1 MRVEFQTIQIQNFHS
16 YGAMQEVDFQQFKS
30 TVVLID
36 GIDKDTEG
44 SKIGSGKSSLI
55 AAITFAL
62 FGETV
67 SNIKAN
73 EIVNY
78 IKGKDALVILTFK
91 INNIL
96 YKIERGRKPKILN
109 IYRQVVQADSETDEW
124 ENISKSD
131 DRDNKN
137 LIQSIIKM
145 NFETFL
151 QTSLFSVASEHN
163 KPFLNMTPTNQKK
176 LLENI
181 FNFDDFNVMIAEIKD
196 RIKEE
201 QRRYTGLEASIRE
214 VNTSNNQI
222 ETQLERLELS
232 SEKFETNRVE
242 QLTDITDSIAF
253 YDKIDIVDE
262 TEKFEFL
269 GELKDHKRDIN
280 DSLGELKTELKEV
293 ETSIS
298 STEREIEILLEKY
311 QAEENNNTSL
321 KANVCPTCSQN
332 WFDQEAI
339 NMSDKRLE
347 KYGKEI
353 LAYEESIKHHE
364 SSIGKIKKNIKEK
377 RDILT
382 EVREAME
389 SIECSIEKKELDNI
403 EIIIT
408 NLKKEYETI
417 KNQDNHYVD
426 EISANKTLIREI
438 DMSELD
444 ESAAFIANIKAFVKL
459 SEDPKVRGRF
469 LRKFIKQ
476 SNEILKEFKQLIP
489 DYNIHLR
496 FNADFTIR
504 VMKMG
509 KEVSSG
515 SLSNGEKRIGN
526 IMIMMALMKVFKLK
540 NNVEFN
546 AFFMDEVLDSG
557 INGTLLESVYL
568 FIKNVAK
575 EEKMRVYLISHREEI
590 KEKTKEVI
598 MVTKARGISTIE
610 INPHLNAEA
619 EAE

>member
-16 YGAMQEVDFQQFKS
+16 YGAKQELDFQQFKT

-78 IKGKDALVILTFK
+78 ITGKDALVVLTFK
-91 INNIL
+91 INNKL

-109 IYRQVVQADSETDEW
+109 IYRKEAELEDGTIEW
-124 ENISKSD
+124 ENISKAD

-137 LIQSIIKM
+137 LIHSIIKI

-181 FNFDDFNVMIAEIKD
+181 FNFDNFNTMILEIKE
-196 RIKEE
+196 RVKEE
-201 QRRYTGLEASIRE
+201 QVRYAGLETSIKE
-214 VNTSNNQI
+214 IAVANNQI
-222 ETQLERLELS
+222 ETQLERLETTS
-232 SEKFETNRVE
+232 KKFEVSRLE
-242 QLTDITDSIAF
+242 QLEDITDSIAF

-262 TEKFEFL
+262 TEKYDFL

-280 DSLGELKTELKEV
+280 DSLGDLKSDLKAI
-293 ETSIS
+293 ETSIV
-298 STEREIEILLEKY
+298 TEEREIEILAEKY
-311 QAEENNNTSL
+311 QDEETNNESL
-321 KANVCPTCSQN
+321 KANVCPTCSQD

-339 NMSDKRLE
+339 NLSDKRLE

-353 LAYEESIKHHE
+353 LAYEKSIKLHE
-364 SSIGKIKKNIKEK
+364 SSISTLKKNIKEK

-389 SIECSIEKKELDNI
+389 SIECSIEKKELDNL
-403 EIIIT
+403 EIIIS
-408 NLKKEYETI
+408 NLKKEYKTIET
-417 KNQDNHYVD
+417 QENHYTD
-426 EISANKTLIREI
+426 EISANKTLIREV
-438 DMSELD
+438 DMTELD
-444 ESAAFIANIKAFVKL
+444 DSAAFIANIKAFVKL

-590 KEKTKEVI
+590 KEKVKEVI
-598 MVTKARGISTIE
+598 MVTKSRGISTIA
-610 INPHLNAEA
+610 INPHLET
-619 EAE
+619 EKE

>member
-1 MRVEFQTIQIQNFHS
+1 MRVEFQTLKIQNFHS
-16 YGAMQEVDFQQFKS
+16 YGSMQEVDFNQFKS

-91 INNIL
+91 INGRL

-109 IYRQVVQADSETDEW
+109 IFKQTSELDLVDIEW
-124 ENISKSD
+124 ENISKAD

-137 LIQSIIKM
+137 LIQTIIKM

-181 FNFDDFNVMIAEIKD
+181 FNFDNFNIMIQEVKD
-196 RIKEE
+196 RVKEE
-201 QRRYTGLEASIRE
+201 QVRYAGLETSISE
-214 VNTSNNQI
+214 IMLSNTQI
-222 ETQLERLELS
+222 EQQIERLSIS
-232 SEKFETNRVE
+232 SEKFEVSRIE
-242 QLTDITDSIAF
+242 QLEDIKTNIAF
-253 YDKIDIVDE
+253 YNKISIEDE
-262 TEKFEFL
+262 TEKFDFIS
-269 GELKDHKRDIN
+269 ELKDHKRIIN
-280 DSLGELKTELKEV
+280 EDLSELKASLKEV
-293 ETSIS
+293 ETDIS
-298 STEREIEILLEKY
+298 TSEREIDILSEKY
-311 QAEENNNTSL
+311 QSEETNNISL
-321 KANVCPTCSQN
+321 KDNICPTCTQD
-332 WFDQEAI
+332 WFDQDAI
-339 NMSDKRLE
+339 NLSDKRLL
-347 KYGKEI
+347 KYGKET
-353 LAYEESIKHHE
+353 LSYEKNIELHNKSMT
-364 SSIGKIKKNIKEK
+364 SIKKNIKLK
-377 RDILT
+377 REVLA
-382 EVREAME
+382 EVREAMN
-389 SIECSIEKKELDNI
+389 SIECSIDKKELDNL
-403 EIIIT
+403 EIIT
-408 NLKKEYETI
+408 KNLEKEYNTI
-417 KNQDNHYVD
+417 KSQENHYID
-426 EISANKTLIREI
+426 EIEANKTLIRDIE
-438 DMSELD
+438 MSELD
-444 ESAAFIANIKAFVKL
+444 DSSAFISNIKAFVKL

-476 SNEILKEFKQLIP
+476 SNDILKEFKQLIP

-590 KEKTKEVI
+590 KEKVKEVI
-598 MVTKARGISTIE
+598 MVTKSRGISTIE
-610 INPHLNAEA
+610 VNPHLIPKD
-619 EAE
+619 

>member
-16 YGAMQEVDFQQFKS
+16 YGAMQEVDFQQFKT

-55 AAITFAL
+55 AAITFTL

-78 IKGKDALVILTFK
+78 IKGKDALVVLTFK
-91 INNIL
+91 IDNNT

-109 IYRQVVQADSETDEW
+109 IYKQAGFNEEGELQWD
-124 ENISKSD
+124 NISKAD

-181 FNFDDFNVMIAEIKD
+181 FNFDNFNVMISDIKE

-201 QRRYTGLEASIRE
+201 QVRYAGLENSIRE
-214 VNTSNNQI
+214 ITVSNNQI
-222 ETQLERLELS
+222 ETQLERLEQTSIKYES
-232 SEKFETNRVE
+232 SRIQ
-242 QLTDITDSIAF
+242 QLEEIKESIKF
-253 YDKIDIVDE
+253 YDSVDISDE
-262 TEKFEFL
+262 TEKYEFL
-269 GELKDHKRDIN
+269 TELKDHKRDIN
-280 DSLGELKTELKEV
+280 DTLSTLKSELKEV
-293 ETSIS
+293 ETAI
-298 STEREIEILLEKY
+298 TTEEREIEILVEKY
-311 QAEENNNTSL
+311 ESEEENNKSL
-321 KANVCPTCSQN
+321 KDNLCPTCHQE
-332 WFDQEAI
+332 WFDQEEI
-339 NMSDKRLE
+339 DMSDARLK
-347 KYGKEI
+347 KYGEEI
-353 LAYEESIKHHE
+353 LSFE
-364 SSIGKIKKNIKEK
+364 SSIASHQDGMKKLKKTIKSK
-377 RDILT
+377 REVLG
-382 EVREAME
+382 EVREAMD
-389 SIECSIEKKELDNI
+389 SIECNVDKKELDNL

-408 NLKKEYETI
+408 NLQKEYKTIET
-417 KNQDNHYVD
+417 QENHYTD
-426 EISANKTLIREI
+426 EIEANKKLIREI
-438 DMSELD
+438 DMTELD
-444 ESAAFIANIKAFVKL
+444 DSAAFIANIKAFVKL

-476 SNEILKEFKQLIP
+476 SNDILKEFKQLIP

-575 EEKMRVYLISHREEI
+575 EENMRVYLISHREEI
-590 KEKTKEVI
+590 KEKVKEVI
-598 MVTKARGISTIE
+598 MVTKARGLSTIE
-610 INPHLNAEA
+610 INPHLITE
-619 EAE
+619 

>member
-16 YGAMQEVDFQQFKS
+16 YGAMQEIDFNQFKS

-91 INNIL
+91 INSRL

-109 IYRQVVQADSETDEW
+109 IYKQTSETNSENIEW

-163 KPFLNMTPTNQKK
+163 KPFLNMTPSNQKK

-181 FNFDDFNVMIAEIKD
+181 FNFDNFNVMIQEIKD
-196 RIKEE
+196 RVKEE
-201 QRRYTGLEASIRE
+201 QVIYAGLETSISE
-214 VNTSNNQI
+214 VTLSNSQI
-222 ETQLERLELS
+222 ENQLERLKLS
-232 SEKFETNRVE
+232 SEKFEMTRIK
-242 QLTDITDSIAF
+242 QLNDIKESISF
-253 YDKIDIVDE
+253 YNKINIDDE
-262 TEKFEFL
+262 TEKFDFIN
-269 GELKDHKRDIN
+269 ELKEHKRTITD
-280 DSLGELKTELKEV
+280 DLAELKISLKEV
-293 ETSIS
+293 ETTIMTS
-298 STEREIEILLEKY
+298 EREIEILVEKY
-311 QAEENNNTSL
+311 QSEEANNISL
-321 KANVCPTCSQN
+321 KDNICPTCSQD

-339 NMSDKRLE
+339 NLSDKRLT
-347 KYGKEI
+347 KYGSDI
-353 LAYEESIKHHE
+353 LSFEKNIKHHTN
-364 SSIGKIKKNIKEK
+364 SMITIKKHIKSK
-377 RDILT
+377 REVLS
-382 EVREAME
+382 EVREAMD
-389 SIECSIEKKELDNI
+389 SIECNIEKKELDNL
-403 EIIIT
+403 EIIT
-408 NLKKEYETI
+408 NNLKKEYQSIEA
-417 KNQDNHYVD
+417 QENHYID
-426 EISANKTLIREI
+426 EIEANKSLIREV

-444 ESAAFIANIKAFVKL
+444 DSASFISNIKAFIKL

-476 SNEILKEFKQLIP
+476 SNDILKEFKQLIP

-575 EEKMRVYLISHREEI
+575 EENMRVYLISHREEI
-590 KEKTKEVI
+590 KEKVKEVI
-598 MVTKARGISTIE
+598 MVTKSRGISTIE
-610 INPHLNAEA
+610 VNPHIV
-619 EAE
+619 

>member
-1 MRVEFQTIQIQNFHS
+1 MRVEFQTIHIQNFHS
-16 YGAMQEVDFQQFKS
+16 YGAMQEVDFNQFKS

-91 INNIL
+91 INGGL

-109 IYRQVVQADSETDEW
+109 IYKQSSELDSADIEW
-124 ENISKSD
+124 ENISKAD

-181 FNFDDFNVMIAEIKD
+181 FNFDNFNVMIQEVKD
-196 RIKEE
+196 RVKEE
-201 QRRYTGLEASIRE
+201 QTRYVGLETSISE
-214 VNTSNNQI
+214 ITLANTQI
-222 ETQLERLELS
+222 EQQLERLEVS
-232 SEKFETNRVE
+232 SKKFEISRIK
-242 QLTDITDSIAF
+242 QLEDIEESITF
-253 YDKIDIVDE
+253 YSKINIEDE
-262 TEKFEFL
+262 TEKFDFIN
-269 GELKDHKRDIN
+269 ELKDHKRTIT
-280 DSLGELKTELKEV
+280 DSLSELKASLKEV
-293 ETSIS
+293 ETTIS
-298 STEREIEILLEKY
+298 SSEREIEILVEKY
-311 QAEENNNTSL
+311 QSEEANNKSL
-321 KANVCPTCSQN
+321 KDNICPTCLQD

-339 NMSDKRLE
+339 NLSDKRLT
-347 KYGKEI
+347 KYGNEI
-353 LAYEESIKHHE
+353 LSYEKNIELHANSMA
-364 SSIGKIKKNIKEK
+364 SIKKNIKSKKEV
-377 RDILT
+377 LT
-382 EVREAME
+382 EVREAMD
-389 SIECSIEKKELDNI
+389 SIECSIEKKELDNL
-403 EIIIT
+403 EIIT
-408 NLKKEYETI
+408 KNLKKEYKTIET
-417 KNQDNHYVD
+417 QENHYID
-426 EISANKTLIREI
+426 EIEANRTLIREL

-444 ESAAFIANIKAFVKL
+444 DSAAFISNIKAFVKL

-476 SNEILKEFKQLIP
+476 SNDILKEFKQLIP

-590 KEKTKEVI
+590 KEKVKEVI
-598 MVTKARGISTIE
+598 MVTKSRGISTIE
-610 INPHLNAEA
+610 VNPHLTQKD
-619 EAE
+619 